1 MELVYQQR
9 RYYNMNSLSELNA
22 LGTSVIDVADS
33 RPATVL
39 FDLDLRYTSL
49 DTQVTYYTNIQNV
62 VAPINIVEI
71 INYATA
77 NVRYRI
83 SVITGGSNPV
93 TGTSIT
99 FPTLPA
105 ELTLTQ
111 VDDVYTISGLTSSED
126 WFIIKDFTWTL
137 PVDYTSASLLF
148 LQLEIIYFDQ
158 ATNQDIIVDWQYF
171 DDNYY
176 YISSMK
182 SIFDIT
188 ATPNK
193 IKSSVVNLTSAFV
206 FAPDVRRFVRPAA
219 LNFVVSAQV
228 VAQGV
233 STVFVQISSN
243 FNVTASLTQ
252 TFTEIVNLTAR
263 FAPITIDGNLKLLT
277 MQNITLPTNW
287 NGPNVP
293 YNDSLVKWS
302 GNNNILIVA
311 EPSTYLT
318 TSTGRGY
325 TFNADKTSY
334 TTQNFIAGSF
344 SGTKVMSVN
353 DDARYIQ
360 QIGDSGEIYGVENY
374 FLGGS
379 IPGTNYYS
387 SAPVSQLVFPGGSV
401 TANGQYHWHEGEQ
414 YVVSGIIRGVYVRIR
429 DAAQP
434 TQPSSGQYRDTVVKS
449 IIADYSAYGK
459 LFGIRGSIKYNS
471 TLGAT
476 IFAYL
481 TTNRNL
487 FVSYNLN
494 TNVWGNTYDRNITL
508 TNAQCLAMDHT
519 GNYMVIGGGYQINR
533 SFIQVL
539 KKQSAP
545 NQYNWSVI
553 STIDLPGS
561 GSSGHYPMHV
571 TISSN
576 ATRISVL
583 ENLSDNSRRMHI
595 IDKSGND
602 VFALAK
608 TFSVGQTANIEFNSI
623 NYDVTN
629 DGKYIAAMYTVENAN
644 TDTLK
649 VYRII

>member
-1 MELVYQQR
+1 
-9 RYYNMNSLSELNA
+9 MNSLSELNVI
-22 LGTSVIDVADS
+22 GTSVIDVNDT
-33 RPATVL
+33 RPATVI
-39 FDLDLRYTSL
+39 FDKDLRYTSL
-49 DTQVTYYTNIQNV
+49 DIQVTYYTNIQNV
-62 VAPINIVEI
+62 TAPINIVEI
-71 INYATA
+71 INYSTA
-77 NVRYRI
+77 NVRYRV

-93 TGTSIT
+93 TGTSVT

-111 VDDVYTISGLTSSED
+111 VDDVYTISGITSSED
-126 WFIIKDFTWTL
+126 WDIIKDFTWTL
-137 PVDYTSASLLF
+137 PAEYTTASLLF
-148 LQLEIIYFDQ
+148 LVLEIIYFDQ
-158 ATNQDIIVDWQYF
+158 ESNQDIIVDWQYF

-182 SIFDIT
+182 SIFNIT

-193 IKSSVVNLTSAFV
+193 IKTSVISLSSAFV

-219 LNFVVSAQV
+219 LNFVISAQV
-228 VAQGV
+228 VAQGI

-243 FNVTASLTQ
+243 FSVSASLTQ

-277 MQNITLPTNW
+277 MQDITLPTNW
-287 NGPNVP
+287 NGPTVP
-293 YNDSLVKWS
+293 YTDNLVKWS
-302 GNNNILIVA
+302 GNNNVLVVA
-311 EPSTYLT
+311 EPSTNLT
-318 TSTGRGY
+318 VSVGRGY
-325 TFNADKTSY
+325 TFNADKSTVTS
-334 TTQNFIAGSF
+334 QNFIAGSF
-344 SGTKVMSVN
+344 SGTRVMSVN

-360 QIGDSGEIYGVENY
+360 QVGLLAEYYGVENY
-374 FLGGS
+374 FLGGFV
-379 IPGTNYYS
+379 PGTNYYS
-387 SAPVSQLVFPGGSV
+387 TGTLEQYRSFPGGSV
-401 TANGQYHWHEGEQ
+401 TANGQYHWHEAER
-414 YVVSGIIRGVYVRIR
+414 YLVSGTVRGLYVRIR

-434 TQPSSGQYRDTVVKS
+434 TQPSAGTYVDTVVKS
-449 IIADYSAYGK
+449 ITTDISAYDK
-459 LFGIRGSIKYNS
+459 TFGIRGSIKYNS
-471 TLGAT
+471 TLGGT

-494 TNVWGNTYDRNITL
+494 TNVWSNTYDRNITL

-519 GNYMVIGGGYQINR
+519 GNYMVVAGGYQINR

-539 KKQSAP
+539 KKQNAP

-561 GSSGHYPMHV
+561 GTAGQYPMHV

-583 ENLSDNSRRMHI
+583 ENLADNSRQLHI
-595 IDKSGND
+595 VDKSGND
-602 VFALAK
+602 IFALAK
-608 TFSVGQTANIEFNSI
+608 TFTVGTSSDLAFNSI

-629 DGKYIAAMYTVENAN
+629 DGRYIGAMYTVEAAN
-644 TDTLK
+644 TDTLR